1 MEEIIKTKLPEIQ
14 RIITEKLKELT
25 TNRTAFNTRL
35 MERLKNILKLIIDF
49 KGSKYKELIDA
60 KKEYDIVFNE
70 LDKTRKELDENR
82 IKLSNIE
89 NKLQFV
95 LAREANMSK
104 EIDELTINFDD
115 CNNKKLKLTEENEKK
130 KTEIENLNINNAEKQ
145 TALDDLNQKYTTD
158 IDELEKQKKELQSD
172 IATKQIEN
180 DDLKKKID
188 EFNEQQNQLN
198 EKLETLSVLLDQHI
212 TTLSNITTDMNIPD
226 LEETLNQITQSLTE
240 VIIDINTAGTGSLA
254 SGSSGSTPVISTPVK
269 STPVKYEYQQV
280 DDNFAKIVAYKK
292 YLKSIG
298 TKESDIPRIFK
309 GLTYKDIDDDNTT
322 IEDFDAGAFSNV
334 DVPANRNI
342 IKEIL
347 RNKKLKIPDA
357 PKIGGKRKCKRKTM
371 KRRSRKSRKL
381 MKGGYTYNKN
391 DKLNNASSDV
401 SNLSISS
408 SGTNINTKRKSKKGY
423 KRPRSRTK
431 RRSRK

>member
-1 MEEIIKTKLPEIQ
+1 MSMEEIIKTKLPEIQ

-180 DDLKKKID
+180 DDLKKK
-188 EFNEQQNQLN
+188 
-198 EKLETLSVLLDQHI
+198 
-212 TTLSNITTDMNIPD
+212 
-226 LEETLNQITQSLTE
+226 
-240 VIIDINTAGTGSLA
+240 
-254 SGSSGSTPVISTPVK
+254 
-269 STPVKYEYQQV
+269 
-280 DDNFAKIVAYKK
+280 
-292 YLKSIG
+292 
-298 TKESDIPRIFK
+298 
-309 GLTYKDIDDDNTT
+309 
-322 IEDFDAGAFSNV
+322 
-334 DVPANRNI
+334 NR
-342 IKEIL
+342 
-347 RNKKLKIPDA
+347 
-357 PKIGGKRKCKRKTM
+357 
-371 KRRSRKSRKL
+371 
-381 MKGGYTYNKN
+381 
-391 DKLNNASSDV
+391 
-401 SNLSISS
+401 
-408 SGTNINTKRKSKKGY
+408 
-423 KRPRSRTK
+423 
-431 RRSRK
+431 